1 MREDFSCYENE
12 PVKLGQIKAIAQGV
26 KASRGEQTTLLDN
39 RFVKD
44 VLLNE
49 LNELGK
55 LDEPDKIE
63 GFEKPNPLP
72 AKPLSPYVLESGSND
87 IKEQPIIHQLN
98 YGQNYI
104 GRDTSND
111 LVITDNHISRLHAIL
126 LIHLD
131 NRAVIFD
138 LSSLNGVVVNG
149 KRVTE
154 ALLTIGDEI
163 TLASYY
169 DFNFKLAK
177 SDQTTKSEEI
187 AKSDQ
192 ITNQE
197 ETVI

>member
-1 MREDFSCYENE
+1 MRENFSCYENE
-12 PVKLGQIKAIAQGV
+12 PVKLGQIKAIAQSV

-39 RFVKD
+39 WFVKD

-49 LNELGK
+49 LNEPSK
-55 LDEPDKIE
+55 LDELE
-63 GFEKPNPLP
+63 NPSSTKL
-72 AKPLSPYVLESGSND
+72 LSPYVLESGSND
-87 IKEQPIIHQLN
+87 IKEQPITYQLN

-111 LVITDNHISRLHAIL
+111 LVITDHHISRLHAIL

-138 LSSLNGVVVNG
+138 LRSLNGVVVNG
-149 KRVTE
+149 KRVSE
-154 ALLTIGDEI
+154 ALLTIGDKI

-197 ETVI
+197 ETVS